1 MSANNQSISRR
12 IGNPNDEFYTLPE
25 TVEGELKH
33 YSAFLEGKR
42 IYLSADGTESAFW
55 QYFAAHFRALRLEA
69 LTATKYAPGG
79 KGIKATLT
87 RDGFAVEQLE
97 GDGDFRSE
105 ECRAILRDCDCVI
118 TNPPFSIFRDFL
130 FSTLEA
136 GKDFV
141 FLGNILGLTYSAVF
155 DAFHAGRFR
164 LGYSTGTQTFLR
176 PDGSRQALRG
186 IRWFTSFAV
195 SPSRPPLRPAAT
207 FDASRYPVFDRF
219 PAVRFVRTV
228 RDIPRDYPE
237 ALAVPF
243 TVFDFDLSGWEVL
256 GRVGEPRTV
265 DGKRV
270 FQRAII
276 RRQHCEGQS
285 AKY

>member
-25 TVEGELKH
+25 TVEEELRH

-42 IYLSADGTESAFW
+42 IYLPADGTESAFW
-55 QYFAAHFRALRLEA
+55 RYFAANFRALRLEA

-79 KGIKATLT
+79 HGTKAVLT
-87 RDGFAVEQLE
+87 RDGCTVEQLQ

-130 FSTLEA
+130 FSTLAA

-176 PDGSRQALRG
+176 PSGALERLRG
-186 IRWFTSFAV
+186 IRWFTSFPV
-195 SPSRPPLRPAAT
+195 SPSRPPLQPAAT

-243 TVFDFDLSGWEVL
+243 TVFDFDLTGWEVL

-276 RRQHCEGQS
+276 RRSH
-285 AKY
+285 K

>member
-25 TVEGELKH
+25 TVEEELRH

-42 IYLSADGTESAFW
+42 IYLPADGTESAFW
-55 QYFAAHFRALRLEA
+55 RYFAANFRALRLEA

-79 KGIKATLT
+79 HGTKAVLT
-87 RDGFAVEQLE
+87 RDGCTVEQLQ

-141 FLGNILGLTYSAVF
+141 FLGNVLGLTYSAVF

-176 PDGSRQALRG
+176 PSGALERLRG
-186 IRWFTSFAV
+186 IRWFTSFPV
-195 SPSRPPLRPAAT
+195 SPSRPPLQPAAT

-243 TVFDFDLSGWEVL
+243 TVFDFDLTGWEVL

-276 RRQHCEGQS
+276 RRSH
-285 AKY
+285 K

>member
-1 MSANNQSISRR
+1 MSNAAISKRL
-12 IGNPNDEFYTLPE
+12 GNPNDEFYTLPE

-33 YSAFLEGKR
+33 YSAFLRGKR
-42 IYLSADGTESAFW
+42 IYLPADGPESAFVE
-55 QYFAAHFRALRLEA
+55 YFRERFDALGILSC
-69 LTATKYAPGG
+69 TATQYAPGG
-79 KGIKATLT
+79 IGRKTVITATGAT
-87 RDGFAVEQLE
+87 VEPLQ
-97 GDGDFRSE
+97 GDGDFRSA
-105 ECRAILRDCDCVI
+105 ECQGILAASDCVI

-164 LGYSTGTQTFLR
+164 LGYSTGSQTFLR

-228 RDIPRDYPE
+228 RDIPADYPE

-243 TVFDFDLSGWEVL
+243 TVFDFDLTGWEVL

-265 DGKRV
+265 NGKRV

-276 RRQHCEGQS
+276 RRLH
-285 AKY
+285 K